1 MRILIAEDEKDMARA
16 LTAVL
21 GHSGYETD
29 TVEDGEAAVRK
40 AASGTYGCMVFDI
53 MMPKKDG
60 IAALKEIRASGD
72 RTPVIMLTAK
82 AEIDD
87 RITGLDAGADDYLT
101 KPFAMQE
108 LLARIRSMTRR
119 AGEFTPTKLTFGSV
133 TLDTGEQELCQ
144 ENSIRLGGKETR
156 LMEFLMLNTNKEVST
171 EDIFQ
176 RVWSDEPDQ
185 DRRIVWIYVSYLRQ
199 KLGAIAA
206 DIEIDGDEGG
216 SYILRKRG

>member
-82 AEIDD
+82 AEID
-87 RITGLDAGADDYLT
+87 
-101 KPFAMQE
+101 
-108 LLARIRSMTRR
+108 
-119 AGEFTPTKLTFGSV
+119 
-133 TLDTGEQELCQ
+133 
-144 ENSIRLGGKETR
+144 
-156 LMEFLMLNTNKEVST
+156 
-171 EDIFQ
+171 
-176 RVWSDEPDQ
+176 
-185 DRRIVWIYVSYLRQ
+185 
-199 KLGAIAA
+199 
-206 DIEIDGDEGG
+206 
-216 SYILRKRG
+216 